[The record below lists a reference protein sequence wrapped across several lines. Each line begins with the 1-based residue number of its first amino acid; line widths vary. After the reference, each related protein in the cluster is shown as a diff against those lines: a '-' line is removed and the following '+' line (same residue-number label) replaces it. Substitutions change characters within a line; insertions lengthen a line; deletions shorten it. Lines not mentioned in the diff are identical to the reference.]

1 MLLNF
6 GWSQFCISK
15 SRTSFKRILARHSRD
30 CGFYLPLW
38 HPPACFTSP
47 ETSGSKIQLMGLIIY
62 SHYKSSNLWGWWTI
76 IKIFEPLQRIL
87 EFQNSILRSH
97 QNRWSALL
105 VSTSFRWI
113 VMFFSGC
120 IFFYNVH
127 LLKSSSW
134 LTQCC
139 LKNKD
144 QRKVQLLTYTAH
156 NRIKA

>member
-1 MLLNF
+1 MGEANSVYQNQGQASREFWQGILRIVGFTYPYDTLRRVLLL
-6 GWSQFCISK
+6 QKHI
-15 SRTSFKRILARHSRD
+15 RI
-30 CGFYLPLW
+30 
-38 HPPACFTSP
+38 
-47 ETSGSKIQLMGLIIY
+47 EIQLMDLIIY
-62 SHYKSSNLWGWWTI
+62 SHYKSSNLWGWWII

-156 NRIKA
+156 NPIKA